1 MVWDG
6 AELTYAE
13 LDRAADRLADR
24 LAGLGVGGEDRV
36 GVLAGR
42 SAGQV
47 IAVLA
52 ILKAGA
58 AYLPVDTRAPAP
70 RMRQLLAQAG
80 ARAVLCDRAWH
91 DTATGLHHG
100 PTLLRSTR
108 TRCSPAAAPPDR
120 PECPVL
126 PGRCPAAWRGRGG
139 WRPVRTAWRT

>member
-6 AELTYAE
+6 AQLTYAE
-13 LDRAADRLADR
+13 LDTAANRLAGR
-24 LAGLGVGGEDRV
+24 LAGLGVGAEDRV

-52 ILKAGA
+52 VLKAGA

-70 RMRQLLAQAG
+70 RMRQLLAQA
-80 ARAVLCDRAWH
+80 AATAVLCDRAWH

-100 PTLLRSTR
+100 PTLVLDT
-108 TRCSPAAAPPDR
+108 AALLADTPP
-120 PECPVL
+120 P
-126 PGRCPAAWRGRGG
+126 
-139 WRPVRTAWRT
+139 TH